1 MGPKIYVLI
10 VLCIF
15 IGYALLFSQTDKNG
29 LEDQHKRDY
38 VNKACV
44 ELNIGERFA
53 ESLYDH
59 KINLNAHKEFKKIGI
74 DLRELAYKLAGGKDF
89 KENALESDLV
99 IVGTVLQKEYDS
111 NKKAYFRSTF
121 TVRTEDVLL
130 GEDLYNPIPDQITIK
145 RESSDSSHVS
155 YEVGASNIGD
165 KYIFFLT
172 RGWLMHLKRWLGI
185 MSNDEVHSYFGSYD
199 FPSEEVLDNK
209 YVFTEMPYSGLRV
222 TSALVYD
229 RFGDELQPSF
239 DLTKKI
245 IKQIEKINDRKNFK
259 NRDYKI
265 EKKGGK

>member
-121 TVRTEDVLL
+121 TVRTGDVLL

-145 RESSDSSHVS
+145 ISPKINTLNSLDPVE
-155 YEVGASNIGD
+155 YFNASFPND
-165 KYIFFLT
+165 LFFA
-172 RGWLMHLKRWLGI
+172 
-185 MSNDEVHSYFGSYD
+185 DEPNCYRNFLC
-199 FPSEEVLDNK
+199 EVLDNK